1 MGCAIG
7 CAVIGALLLLCF
19 GGLVVFLLVAASV
32 GIPGSSDALPSLLI
46 VPGVLLLGG
55 LCIWGAIA
63 ARRSAIKDG
72 RSLLVLLPEGVVEC
86 YRGEA
91 DKITALRFDR
101 IRRMDMNTQTV
112 ISTDSK
118 GDTHSS
124 TSYWL
129 NVYDTAG
136 RYQKWDLR
144 NTYGDPIVIGGNIIA
159 AYEYYRQQPSQ
170 HP

>member
-1 MGCAIG
+1 MGCAVVG
-7 CAVIGALLLLCF
+7 AVLLLCF
-19 GGLVVFLLVAASV
+19 GGLVVFLGVAAAV
-32 GIPGSSDALPSLLI
+32 GSLGSSNALLSLLI
-46 VPGVLLLGG
+46 ALGALLLVGG
-55 LCIWGAIA
+55 LCLWGALAILRF
-63 ARRSAIKDG
+63 ARNEG

-86 YRGEA
+86 YRGKA

-112 ISTDSK
+112 VSTDSD
-118 GDTHSS
+118 GSRRSS

-144 NTYGDPIVIGGNIIA
+144 TTYGDPVVIGGNIIA
-159 AYEYYRQQPSQ
+159 AYEYYRQQLSQ
-170 HP
+170 QR